1 MRTAAMVMALLA
13 VIGTEVGQAKQTEK
27 QTVVVYVENGLAPM
41 SVVRQAQ
48 GMAGKLFAGIGVT
61 IDWRRG
67 VPEDNSS
74 PQERALAVRM
84 ASETP
89 RNYLPAA
96 VAASQPYEG
105 VHITVFYDRVASRFQ
120 HHRSPLQAQALTSR
134 LLAHVLVHEVSHM
147 LQGISRHSPSGV
159 MKAVWTPED
168 YRQMERR
175 MLPFAP
181 EDVHLI
187 HGGAQARDG
196 AKLVTANTSPKVA
209 AP

>member
-1 MRTAAMVMALLA
+1 
-13 VIGTEVGQAKQTEK
+13 
-27 QTVVVYVENGLAPM
+27 M

-48 GMAGKLFAGIGVT
+48 VLAGKTFSGIGVT

-67 VPEDNSS
+67 VPEGSAPPQERILSVRIADEAPENSS
-74 PQERALAVRM
+74 P
-84 ASETP
+84 
-89 RNYLPAA
+89 AA
-96 VAASQPYEG
+96 MAASQPYEG

-147 LQGISRHSPSGV
+147 LQGISRHSQSGV

-175 MLPFAP
+175 MLHFAA

-196 AKLVTANTSPKVA
+196 AKLVTANTSPKVG